1 MQELNLVHPTAID
14 PRTGQRIR
22 AIGIMPSG
30 RIVWP
35 IAGGDP
41 SNDPPE
47 TDPAKTDPP
56 ATDPAN
62 ADPAKT
68 DPPATDPAKA
78 EPVDE
83 SSMTPEQLRAELAKT
98 RREAAGYR
106 TKVRELEPKAKKLDE
121 LTEAEK
127 SEVQRANDRAAA
139 AERRATEL
147 EAAQL
152 RTSVAAAKKLPA
164 SLAARLQGSTK
175 EELEAD
181 ADALLADLGS
191 KVTEEKPPAGDGDGG
206 TRTPAGEKNLED
218 ASMDDFVGMFAT
230 PKK

>member
-14 PRTGQRIR
+14 PRTGQHIR
-22 AIGIMPSG
+22 AIGILPSG

-56 ATDPAN
+56 ETDPAK

-68 DPPATDPAKA
+68 DPPETDPAKA
-78 EPVDE
+78 DPVDE

-127 SEVQRANDRAAA
+127 SEVQKALDRAAA
-139 AERRATEL
+139 AEKRATDL

-152 RTSVAAAKKLPA
+152 RTTVATAKKLPA
-164 SLAARLQGSTK
+164 SLAARLQGTTK

-181 ADALLADLGS
+181 ADALLADLKG
-191 KVTEEKPPAGDGDGG
+191 TGAEKPPAGDGDGG
-206 TRTPAGEKNLED
+206 TRTPAGEKSLED
-218 ASMDDFVGMFAT
+218 ASMDDFVDMFGK